1 MKYLIIG
8 NSAAAI
14 GAVEGIRS
22 QDTDGEIIIVAG
34 ENFHTYSRPL
44 ISYLMAGKIDRNK
57 MYYRPRDFYR
67 RHQVQFYAGEK
78 AVRIIPREK
87 SVHIAPSNLNLDY
100 DRLLI
105 TAGGTPVRPSALEGN
120 YDNLLY
126 FHSWD
131 DMTELSARLKS
142 DHPSRIVVVGGGL
155 IGLKAAESL
164 KLRRQQVTVIE
175 AGSYLLNS
183 VMDAEG
189 AEIIADYL
197 TARGIEI
204 MVNNPVVRVEGD
216 TVINHLFLQNGRR
229 IDCDL
234 VILAAGVKPNLN
246 CLEGAGLDS
255 ENGILVNQSMQSSL
269 SDIYAAGDI
278 AQVYDESEQEY
289 RLMPILPEAY
299 RQGRTAG
306 LNMAGGNFLH
316 QGQVFNSI
324 PLLGLNI
331 ASAGTNS
338 VTDTDLEIIQRRDG
352 QYNYRRLTLQNQ
364 VLKGF
369 IMIGDLNRCGILRSL
384 IQQQTDVSAIKNRLL
399 ENDFGLLD
407 IQKLGKHD
415 QGREGPFCQ

>member
-22 QDTDGEIIIVAG
+22 RDADGEITIVAG
-34 ENFHTYSRPL
+34 ENYHTYSRPL

-78 AVRIIPREK
+78 AVQIMPREK

-100 DRLLI
+100 DLLLI
-105 TAGGTPVRPSALEGN
+105 TAGGTPVLPSSFEGH

-131 DMTELSARLKS
+131 DMTELSARLRS
-142 DHPSRIVVVGGGL
+142 DQPSRIVVVGGGL

-164 KLRRQQVTVIE
+164 LLRKQQVTVIE

-183 VMDAEG
+183 VMDADG

-197 TARGIEI
+197 TARGIKI
-204 MVNNPVVRVEGD
+204 MVNNPVVQVEGD
-216 TVINHLFLQNGRR
+216 TAINHLILQDGRR
-229 IDCDL
+229 IYCDM

-246 CLEGAGLDS
+246 WLAGSGLVS
-255 ENGILVNQSMQSSL
+255 ENGILVNQSLQSSL
-269 SDIYAAGDI
+269 PDIYAAGDI

-306 LNMAGGNFLH
+306 LNMAGGSFFH
-316 QGQVFNSI
+316 QGQLFNSI

-338 VTDTDLEIIQRRDG
+338 FTDTGLEIIQKRNG

-369 IMIGDLNRCGILRSL
+369 IMIGDLNRCGILQGL
-384 IQQQTDVSAIKNRLL
+384 IQQQTDVSGIKNRLL

-407 IQKLGKHD
+407 IQKLENND
-415 QGREGPFCQ
+415 QERGRSFCQ